1 MYGHLIY
8 GRGVTDQPAA
18 SERLADST
26 RGVSRHGFLVVVGCL
41 TGCLTAGAL
50 EGALVRGAYTEA
62 SAVILNDRGESRG
75 GMIKLDLAE
84 ECNDSDVERDKEKRR
99 I

>member
-1 MYGHLIY
+1 M
-8 GRGVTDQPAA
+8 
-18 SERLADST
+18 
-26 RGVSRHGFLVVVGCL
+26 
-41 TGCLTAGAL
+41 
-50 EGALVRGAYTEA
+50 RGAYTEA